1 MYVSF
6 HKFRSLCTHQSLCS
20 DVRILSAMFKSS
32 VQVSRCRSLFTN
44 VGLFSQMYV
53 SFHKCRSLFTNV
65 GLFFKCRSLC
75 TNVDLLQV
83 SRGVCMCICICIY
96 VHMYR
101 TLFAMFKS
109 CLQAYRCVYVYAYVY
124 VSMYMC
130 ARYVPCMCIWVLP
143 ALVLSR
149 TAEQGH
155 FPHICISFHVFWL
168 LFAMRG

>member
-1 MYVSF
+1 LIKFRSVFTRECLFSHVITLSSCTGLSPQCLSLVYRYQKRRSLFTNVGLFSQMYVSF

-65 GLFFKCRSLC
+65 GLFFKCRSLF

-101 TLFAMFKS
+101 TLFAMFKPCS
-109 CLQAYRCVYVYAYVY
+109 PAYRCVYV
-124 VSMYMC
+124 
-130 ARYVPCMCIWVLP
+130 
-143 ALVLSR
+143 
-149 TAEQGH
+149 
-155 FPHICISFHVFWL
+155 
-168 LFAMRG
+168 